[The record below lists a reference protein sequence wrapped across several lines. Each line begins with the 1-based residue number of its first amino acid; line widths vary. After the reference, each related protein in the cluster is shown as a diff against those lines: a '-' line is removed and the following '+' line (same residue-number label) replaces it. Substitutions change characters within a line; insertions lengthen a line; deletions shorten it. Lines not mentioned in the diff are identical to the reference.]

1 MNQQKK
7 LYSSLGFK
15 KYGREPYSLFDGE
28 KYYAE
33 DLMYLNYEAF
43 ITQQNIIT
51 SVK

>member
-1 MNQQKK
+1 MNQQKSYTAV
-7 LYSSLGFK
+7 LVLK